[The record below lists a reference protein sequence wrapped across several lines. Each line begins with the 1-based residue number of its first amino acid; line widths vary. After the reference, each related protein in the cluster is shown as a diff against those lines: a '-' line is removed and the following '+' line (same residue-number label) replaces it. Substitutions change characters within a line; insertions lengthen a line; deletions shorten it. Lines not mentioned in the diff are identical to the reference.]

1 MRRPLLYPR
10 YAMRQVKSTPLTRT
24 YLGQA
29 SLLTALLVLLSSP
42 AYSQVLG
49 SLSGSVRDPSAAP
62 IPEAALVVTNTETGL
77 TRTLSTDDRGYY
89 RALALP
95 VGRYDVKIEK
105 TGFRTLVRFGIDL
118 AVAQDAVLD
127 VDMQVGKIEDSL
139 EVASHAAPVD
149 DATSSIMGLVEGRA
163 IKDLPL
169 NGRSFDNLITLNPG
183 TANTTVNRSA
193 SSTGAGQGNNFSI
206 SGNRED
212 YNLFLLNGIEYT
224 GVSTADVIPGGVS
237 GQLLGVDAVREFN
250 VLQNTYGAQYGKRPG
265 GQISLV
271 TMSGTNQF
279 HGTLFEF
286 LRNSAFD
293 ARNFFDHTSGP
304 APFKRNQFGGSA
316 GAPIRKDKTFIFGSY
331 EGFRQRLAVSQ
342 VAVVPD
348 ANARQGIITLANGS
362 LSNIGLAPGIA
373 PYFALWPVA
382 NGPEL
387 GGGAALFYGN
397 PAQAIREDFGNLSV
411 DHNFSSTDVLT
422 GVYTIDDGFSDAPG
436 TTSLQRTVSMLRSQV
451 ASLEETHTFSPSFL
465 NTLRVG
471 FTRAKWILNTAPPIT
486 NSSLSFVADQPIGN
500 INIGAIGNGQLGA
513 IAGAG
518 SNGSQEFENI
528 ARNLGTIT
536 DSVSII
542 KGIHRLEFG
551 GWFQLVQSNDNAADQ
566 RYGVATFSDLQHF
579 MLGAASS
586 VVGTLNPISIA
597 WRQKAGAWYA
607 QDSLKLT
614 PRLTA
619 TVGIRHEFNNGWNSP
634 QGLAGN
640 FVADSSGVLQTQP
653 VVGHSIYNQNNARF
667 LFGPRAGIAWATF
680 GAKTAVHAGF
690 GIYYEQLDYMGA
702 CCDAIPL
709 GAFDS
714 RVSVTPATF
723 PLVLAPGANIPGSKI
738 GPLGVQPNLKMPTV
752 YQYSLRVDQS
762 LPGKMVLS
770 VGYVGERGDHLLG
783 TGDANTAIPQIVNGQ
798 DYFPPKSPRANPNLS
813 NSRYE
818 YSNANSNYNALQADV
833 TKQSSYGLVFRAN
846 YTFAKSLDDH
856 SSSFLG
862 NEGLGGATTYL
873 DPRNPMLDWG
883 LSNFN
888 ITQRVSGNF
897 SYELPFGKGKALA
910 GGTSALEEALI
921 GGWVVNSI
929 VSAQTGFPFTP
940 LAGFNQSGD
949 GDTRNP
955 DRVSLNPNFT
965 GNIVEGSP
973 NQWFNPA
980 AFVLPAAG
988 TFGNAGRDILTAPG
1002 LVEMDSSL
1010 FKNFRVNERATLQ
1023 FRAEF
1028 FNAINHPNFGWP
1040 VITTFT
1046 SSGAVSP
1053 SAGLITSTL
1062 TTSRQ
1067 IQFALKFK
1075 W

>member
-1 MRRPLLYPR
+1 
-10 YAMRQVKSTPLTRT
+10 MRQVKSTPLTRT

-667 LFGPRAGIAWATF
+667 LFGPRAGIAWAPF